1 MLYFGWVFA
10 KVIKK
15 GIRLLEILFI
25 MQNQLRTSGKLY
37 VVYKICFL
45 LMFMNSMFPWWMWN
59 NSVNQIVLFVTVF
72 ISILLCVTESK
83 LFLLSRQKIGL
94 ISILLLSFV
103 WHIYRNEGYLGVTFS
118 FVSWIVLLSFRIEYK
133 LDILR
138 FTTKVFAYFL
148 IASLIFY
155 VLFLF
160 GINFVEPSF
169 MTFNA
174 DQYMI
179 WNYYTFTLSVNN
191 LSNFQRFK
199 SVFMEPGH
207 LTMGLVPLIMANRFD
222 LRNKYVVMLIIAE
235 LFTFSLAGY
244 ITMFVGYLMFNF
256 SIKKIKYIFWGLLVL
271 CILLFILE
279 RGGYSEMLDTFL
291 WRRLE
296 FVDGDIAGNNR
307 VTAEFNNVYQGVM
320 NTSDKWMGNS
330 SIDETAY
337 GGVSGYK
344 KYIVMNGLIGL
355 FIIFMLYTYQYF
367 VYRKYDVMVLTI
379 ILLLLLF
386 QNAYPFWF
394 CMISMYIIGTVNLHK
409 QNNRLQI
416 SK

>member
-1 MLYFGWVFA
+1 
-10 KVIKK
+10 
-15 GIRLLEILFI
+15 
-25 MQNQLRTSGKLY
+25 MQKQLRTSGKPY

-179 WNYYTFTLSVNN
+179 WNYYTFTLSANN
-191 LSNFQRFK
+191 LSDFQRFK

-256 SIKKIKYIFWGLLVL
+256 SPKKIKYIFWGLLVL

-307 VTAEFNNVYQGVM
+307 VTAAFDNVYQGVM
-320 NTSDKWMGNS
+320 NTSDKWMGDS

-367 VYRKYDVMVLTI
+367 VYRKYDVMILTI
-379 ILLLLLF
+379 ILLLLLY
-386 QNAYPFWF
+386 QNTYPFWF
-394 CMISMYIIGTVNLHK
+394 CMISMYMIGTVNLHK
-409 QNNRLQI
+409 TKQ
-416 SK
+416 

>member
-1 MLYFGWVFA
+1 
-10 KVIKK
+10 
-15 GIRLLEILFI
+15 
-25 MQNQLRTSGKLY
+25 MQKQLRTSGKPY

-179 WNYYTFTLSVNN
+179 WNYYTFTLSANN
-191 LSNFQRFK
+191 LSDFQRFK

-256 SIKKIKYIFWGLLVL
+256 SPKKIKYIFWGLLVL

-307 VTAEFNNVYQGVM
+307 VTAAFDNVYQGVM
-320 NTSDKWMGNS
+320 NTSDKWMGDS

-379 ILLLLLF
+379 ILLLLLY
-386 QNAYPFWF
+386 QNTYPFWF
-394 CMISMYIIGTVNLHK
+394 CMISMYMIGTVNLHK
-409 QNNRLQI
+409 TKQ
-416 SK
+416 

>member
-1 MLYFGWVFA
+1 
-10 KVIKK
+10 
-15 GIRLLEILFI
+15 
-25 MQNQLRTSGKLY
+25 MQKQLRTSGKLY

-179 WNYYTFTLSVNN
+179 WNYYTFTLSANN
-191 LSNFQRFK
+191 LSDFQRFK

-271 CILLFILE
+271 YILLFILE

-307 VTAEFNNVYQGVM
+307 VTAAFDNVYQGVM
-320 NTSDKWMGNS
+320 NTSDKWMGDS

-379 ILLLLLF
+379 ILLLLLY
-386 QNAYPFWF
+386 QNTYPFWF
-394 CMISMYIIGTVNLHK
+394 CMISMYMIGTVNLHK
-409 QNNRLQI
+409 TKQ
-416 SK
+416 

>member
-1 MLYFGWVFA
+1 
-10 KVIKK
+10 
-15 GIRLLEILFI
+15 

-45 LMFMNSMFPWWMWN
+45 LMFMNSMYPWWMWN
-59 NSVNQIVLFVTVF
+59 NNVSQIVLFVTVF
-72 ISILLCVTESK
+72 ISVLLCVTESK

-103 WHIYRNEGYLGVTFS
+103 WHIYRNEGYLGISFS
-118 FVSWIVLLSFRIEYK
+118 FVSWIVLLSFRVEYK

-148 IASLIFY
+148 IVSLTFY

-169 MTFNA
+169 MTFNI
-174 DQYMI
+174 DQYLI
-179 WNYYTFTLSVNN
+179 WNYYTFTLPANDF
-191 LSNFQRFK
+191 LDYHRFK

-222 LRNKYVVMLIIAE
+222 LRNKYVIMLFIAE

-244 ITMFVGYLMFNF
+244 VTMAVGYLMFNF
-256 SIKKIKYIFWGLLVL
+256 SLKKIKYIVLGFVVL
-271 CILLFILE
+271 CLLLFILE
-279 RGGYSEMLDTFL
+279 RSGYSEMLDTFL
-291 WRRLE
+291 WKRLE
-296 FVDGDIAGNNR
+296 FVGGDIEGNNR
-307 VTAEFNNVYQGVM
+307 VTAAFDSVYQGVM
-320 NTSDKWMGNS
+320 NTSDKWMGDS

-337 GGVSGYK
+337 GGISGYK

-394 CMISMYIIGTVNLHK
+394 CMISMYMIGTVNLQKTK
-409 QNNRLQI
+409 Q
-416 SK
+416 